1 MKRIEWLDFGKGI
14 TIFFV
19 LLGHVFNGLLETKG
33 FEKYNLVSEIFVAI
47 IFTFVMP
54 VFFALSGYLYR
65 RPQNLGS
72 YLKNIKKKFI
82 SLFFPYV
89 IFSVV
94 YVILQHFSNSVHKLY
109 SWTSLLNI
117 FSQPISYLW
126 FLYALFF
133 IFAFTGALDLIK
145 VNEYVQLFIYFFLY
159 LLSQFIQLPYFL
171 EATFTWTICFYL
183 GYLLKDRVR
192 LISKWTFLFLLSVI
206 IVFLI
211 FQHSLGGIWYYT
223 NGLTFVTFIPKI
235 LSIPVAFFVFANVQ
249 KNVVFNY
256 FKKFGQYSLVI
267 YLVHV
272 PVAAVIRILC
282 IKLGIL
288 DYFTLVILIT
298 LVTWYISIFV
308 SYLSKTH
315 RLFTVVFFPYS
326 FLQGNR
332 CFKA

>member
-33 FEKYNLVSEIFVAI
+33 FEKYNLVSEEFVAI

-65 RPQNLGS
+65 TPQKFGS
-72 YLKNIKKKFI
+72 YLKSIKKKFI

-94 YVILQHFSNSVHKLY
+94 YVILQHFSSSVHKLY

-126 FLYALFF
+126 FLYTLFF
-133 IFAFTGALDLIK
+133 IFVLTGILDLIK
-145 VNEYVQLFIYFFLY
+145 VNQYVQLFIYFILY
-159 LLSQFIQLPYFL
+159 LLSQFIQLPYFM

-183 GYLLKDRVR
+183 GYLLKDKIR
-192 LISKWTFLFLLSVI
+192 LISKLTFLFSLSVI
-206 IVFLI
+206 IIFLI
-211 FQHSLGGIWYYT
+211 LQHSLGGDWYYT
-223 NGLTFVTFIPKI
+223 NGLNFITFVPKI
-235 LSIPVAFFVFANVQ
+235 LSIPAAFFVFANVP
-249 KNVVFNY
+249 KNGVFNY
-256 FKKFGQYSLVI
+256 FKKFGRYSLVI

-272 PVAAVIRILC
+272 PVAAVIRILL

-288 DYFTLVILIT
+288 NYFTLIILIT
-298 LVTWYISIFV
+298 LGTWYISIFV
-308 SYLSKTH
+308 SYLSNTH
-315 RLFTVVFFPYS
+315 KLFKILFFPYI
-326 FLQGNR
+326 F
-332 CFKA
+332 FTKK